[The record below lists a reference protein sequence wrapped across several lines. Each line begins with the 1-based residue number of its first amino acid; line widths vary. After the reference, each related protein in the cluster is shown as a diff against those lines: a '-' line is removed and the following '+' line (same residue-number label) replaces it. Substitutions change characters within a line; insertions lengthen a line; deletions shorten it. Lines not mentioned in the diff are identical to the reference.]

1 MIITCNNCKKSFTVD
16 ANLIPEKGRLL
27 QCNVCNYKWFFKND
41 TVQNIKKSPKADNLE
56 SSKNR
61 NIPKNKTLDT
71 IIVKENKIERN
82 EEIPLVESND
92 KKIHDKNPILKK
104 KEITVKD
111 DKNIKKNNFSIL
123 NPILIFIISFTAFI
137 ILIDTLKRPISKIF
151 PNIEFLL
158 YSLYESIK
166 DIFLFI
172 KDLI

>member
-104 KEITVKD
+104 KEIIVFNKID
-111 DKNIKKNNFSIL
+111 MISSNEIKEKINFFKKKIKKNIYKISVIKKKNLKTIKK
-123 NPILIFIISFTAFI
+123 ILISNVY
-137 ILIDTLKRPISKIF
+137 K
-151 PNIEFLL
+151 
-158 YSLYESIK
+158 
-166 DIFLFI
+166 
-172 KDLI
+172 